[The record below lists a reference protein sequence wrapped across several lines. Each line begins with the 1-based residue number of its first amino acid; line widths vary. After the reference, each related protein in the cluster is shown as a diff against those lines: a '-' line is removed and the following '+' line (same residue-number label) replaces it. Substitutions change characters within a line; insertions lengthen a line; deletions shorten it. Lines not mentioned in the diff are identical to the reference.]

1 MIHSFKHKE
10 LQKLY
15 ETGKSGRIDQRV
27 YKRILRRLD
36 ALASASKP
44 EDMNIPGFDFHG
56 LQGNAPKRYAM
67 HINGPWCITFEW
79 PNTGDGAENVD
90 YEQYH

>member
-1 MIHSFKHKE
+1 MVFSFKHKG
-10 LQKLY
+10 LQNLY
-15 ETGKSGRIDQRV
+15 ERGKSRRIDQRAH
-27 YKRILRRLD
+27 KRIIRRLD

-56 LQGNAPKRYAM
+56 LQGYAPKRYTL

-79 PNTGDGAENVD
+79 AITGDGAENVD
-90 YEQYH
+90 YVQYH